1 MLLILWGLRFMAEFP
16 VMRMQLWR
24 LLSRMRLYMIQ
35 MRNAAIM
42 ERAMDMEK
50 DIPAAVMDMTK
61 DIPAAATAVEA
72 VIIADKCEQD
82 HN

>member
-72 VIIADKCEQD
+72 VIIADKCDQD